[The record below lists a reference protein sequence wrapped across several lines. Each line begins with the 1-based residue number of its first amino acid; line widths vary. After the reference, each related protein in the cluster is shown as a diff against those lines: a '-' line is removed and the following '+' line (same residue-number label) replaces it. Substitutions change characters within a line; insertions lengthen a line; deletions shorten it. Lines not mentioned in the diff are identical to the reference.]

1 MRALC
6 FTAAAWLF
14 ALPAAAQIVTVYSE
28 FSRIDPYGK
37 VIRADRGSSE
47 PREILSPAVP
57 RGAFSSFH
65 LVVEG
70 EPGGSYTVQ
79 IALNPVDAVKITAF
93 RQRYAK
99 VADEWVPDGLE
110 PVTLPHDGR
119 LASAQIPDQTAQ
131 AFWIDMWVERDAT
144 VQRIKVE
151 PQVYHG
157 GGWIRYPMEVR
168 VTSPSLGVAGP
179 RGPGLGAGSL
189 GDPSSA
195 SAISAWVMSQCNP
208 GEKKGSDSG
217 LSIRNLIARNAEQD
231 VRLAGGS
238 APPELFRL
246 LGVSSRA
253 GFCRP
258 GSAKL
263 ATPEDYLRV
272 RDLLVGARE

>member
-6 FTAAAWLF
+6 FTAAWLL

-28 FSRIDPYGK
+28 FSRIDPYGN
-37 VIRADRGSSE
+37 VVRADRGPSE

-65 LVVEG
+65 LVIEG
-70 EPGGSYTVQ
+70 QPGDSYTIQ
-79 IALNPVDAVKITAF
+79 IALNPVDAVKVTAY
-93 RQRYAK
+93 RQRYVKAGE
-99 VADEWVPDGLE
+99 EWVPDGLE
-110 PVTLPHDGR
+110 PVSLPYDGR
-119 LASAQIPDQTAQ
+119 LANAQIPDQTAQ

-157 GGWIRYPMEVR
+157 GSWIRYPMEVR
-168 VTSPSLGVAGP
+168 VMTPSLGVAGP
-179 RGPGLGAGSL
+179 RGPGLGADSVGA
-189 GDPSSA
+189 PTSA
-195 SAISAWVMSQCNP
+195 SAISPWVRSQCNP
-208 GEKKGSDSG
+208 GEKKGSEAG
-217 LSIRNLIARNAEQD
+217 LSIRNLIARNAGQD

-246 LGVSSRA
+246 LGVSGRT
-253 GFCRP
+253 GLCRP

-263 ATPEDYLRV
+263 AAPEDYLRV